1 MRGACAGGGWRRVN
15 DEEEGAAVRVKVY
28 ATLRDLLGTR
38 AIDLDITQA
47 TTIRQ
52 LLDDLVAV
60 YPALADKLRDSQG
73 NLTGQVHIMLNGR
86 PIEFLDGLAT
96 QVVPTDTLSLFP
108 PVGGG

>member
-1 MRGACAGGGWRRVN
+1 M
-15 DEEEGAAVRVKVY
+15 RVKVF

-38 AIDLDITQA
+38 VIDLDIAEA
-47 TTIRQ
+47 TTMQ
-52 LLDDLVAV
+52 EVLDALVAA
-60 YPALADKLRDSQG
+60 YPALAAKLRDAQG

-96 QVVPTDTLSLFP
+96 QVAPADTLSLFP